1 MSLRNTINCTI
12 PEPAAEPEDII
23 MDDNDQLQDEN
34 MPNYDVPIDIK
45 NDCEYDH
52 GES

>member
-1 MSLRNTINCTI
+1 MG
-12 PEPAAEPEDII
+12 
-23 MDDNDQLQDEN
+23 DNDEI

-52 GES
+52 IMVNYKICAFYDNGWHQGTT